1 MKTPLVNSCNSL
13 TWQSVVYEQ
22 TSRGDDSGGGGGRVS
37 GSEHF
42 DLTRG
47 RSGGRGKRSGSWSA
61 FDSCNMSDRCQRL
74 QHTARWFEIGNS
86 GCRLRA
92 HWFYHTSWPGYHN
105 RLQRGRC
112 SSHGNVSQ
120 LLTRRHRGFYSLH
133 TFVLLNN
140 EKLIQWT
147 RSKRKIP
154 FEWEFWLRAAPA
166 LQRWPKWA

>member
-1 MKTPLVNSCNSL
+1 M
-13 TWQSVVYEQ
+13 YEQ
-22 TSRGDDSGGGGGRVS
+22 TSWWDDSGGGGGRVS

-47 RSGGRGKRSGSWSA
+47 RSGGRGKRSGSRSA
-61 FDSCNMSDRCQRL
+61 FDSCNMCDRCQRL

-92 HWFYHTSWPGYHN
+92 HWFYHTSWPGHHN

-120 LLTRRHRGFYSLH
+120 LLTRCHRAFYSFH

-140 EKLIQWT
+140 EKLIQRRT
-147 RSKRKIP
+147 
-154 FEWEFWLRAAPA
+154 
-166 LQRWPKWA
+166 WAEKNTIWVRVLTAGSSCFAKVAKMGLVVTTGVTGRIACPIG